1 MTPRSERTR
10 LPSHGYPRLAVLL
23 LAALVAAC
31 SSPRLSP
38 WIEQPGPYDR
48 LSPGQDERLSVAR
61 ALLDQRDAVGAARV
75 LETAQRR
82 DPLHAGIAVCL
93 QDARLAAVLRG
104 DQLQELEAWREA
116 NRSQEQDAPD
126 ELLWRWYD
134 AIARERAEVV
144 DRLLAARLDPDA
156 RASLRQ
162 LEVLSLDEPG
172 CIWAHLGRAHTLLKL
187 GRLSEARRA
196 LDTALELD
204 PGHARTRRLE
214 ALVLAR
220 EGKDE
225 LAVEALERWLE
236 KTADDPLVGATA
248 RDRAEL
254 DLAAAL
260 LEAERYKA
268 ARKRLDR
275 LIGDPH
281 FDDLDVEPRY
291 QAFVLR
297 AAAREGRGDFSGARD
312 DADRARVEAPTRLLP
327 WVQIA
332 ILEEYRLGNPDAA
345 AVAWRRVEELAVDAP
360 DADRIGAFLYGQRAR
375 VERARLEASMGE
387 LEVQP

>member
-1 MTPRSERTR
+1 MTPRSARSR
-10 LPSHGYPRLAVLL
+10 SSAHASPRIAVLL

-31 SSPRLSP
+31 SGPRLSP
-38 WIEQPGPYDR
+38 WIERPGPYDR
-48 LSPGQDERLSVAR
+48 LSPGQSERLGVAR
-61 ALLDQRDAVGAARV
+61 ALLDQRDAIGAVRV
-75 LETAQRR
+75 LEAAQRR
-82 DPLHAGIAVCL
+82 DPLQAGIAVCL

-104 DQLQELEAWREA
+104 DELDEVETWRRA
-116 NRSQEQDAPD
+116 NRPMDEDPPG

-144 DRLLAARLDPDA
+144 DRLMAARLDPDT

-162 LEVLSLDEPG
+162 LEVLSEDEPG
-172 CIWAHLGRAHTLLKL
+172 CIWAHVGRAHTLLKL
-187 GRLSEARRA
+187 GRLTEARKA
-196 LDTALELD
+196 LDVALEMD

-225 LAVEALERWLE
+225 YAVAALERWIE
-236 KTADDPLVGATA
+236 KTADDPLVGAGA

-260 LEAERYKA
+260 LEAERYSA
-268 ARKRLDR
+268 ARRRLDR
-275 LIGDPH
+275 LIGATQ
-281 FDDLDVEPRY
+281 FDDLDTQPRY

-297 AAAREGRGDFSGARD
+297 AAAREGGGDFVGARE
-312 DADRARVEAPTRLLP
+312 DAERARVEDPARLLP

-332 ILEEYRLGNPDAA
+332 IIEEYRLGNPEAA
-345 AVAWRRVEELAVDAP
+345 RAAWLRVEQLAVDAP
-360 DADRIGAFLYGQRAR
+360 DNDRIGAFLYGQRAR
-375 VERARLEASMGE
+375 VERARLEAVLGGA
-387 LEVQP
+387 EVEP